1 MPKPMNAM
9 QMNMARKLKRNVLG
23 WFCMEMCFLVSVY
36 QGHGSI
42 QLLAGHFQD
51 FLRPIAD
58 ESRRQ

>member
-1 MPKPMNAM
+1 MNVM

-51 FLRPIAD
+51 G
-58 ESRRQ
+58 